1 MLSVAMEVFPDMTNV
16 LIECCQKAGEITWRQ
31 GLLLKGN
38 GLCHGITG
46 NGYMLHCLYRTF
58 RRLSQIT
65 LKDDTE
71 DREET
76 KRLAQIAEKFRLRAF
91 SFALASTDRKIQ
103 RQCQEYEDPQRL
115 NKGICDHPFSLME
128 GLAGDICFLSDLLR
142 DENDV
147 RFPGYE
153 V

>member
-1 MLSVAMEVFPDMTNV
+1 ME
-16 LIECCQKAGEITWRQ
+16 
-31 GLLLKGN
+31 
-38 GLCHGITG
+38 
-46 NGYMLHCLYRTF
+46 
-58 RRLSQIT
+58 
-65 LKDDTE
+65 
-71 DREET
+71 REES
-76 KRLAQIAEKFRLRAF
+76 KRLAGIAEKFRLRAF
-91 SFALASTDRKIQ
+91 SFALASTDKKVQ
-103 RQCQEYEDPQRL
+103 QQCQAYEDPNRL